1 MPSTQVVK
9 YRADDGTVVTFE
21 IDPVDGFTPA
31 SAGGAVIGQVR
42 DAAGPAIEAAKAVL
56 ERAKELSPDG
66 IQVKFGIKVSGTANW
81 LMAKSTG
88 EGSFE
93 VTLSWNRSIKPV
105 DVGPADPQHPAVGSR
120 TGG

>member
-21 IDPVDGFTPA
+21 IDPVDGFSPA
-31 SAGGAVIGQVR
+31 SAGASVLGQVR
-42 DAAGPAIEAAKAVL
+42 DAAGPAIEAAKSVL

-93 VTLSWNRSIKPV
+93 VTLSWDRSAAPIGV
-105 DVGPADPQHPAVGSR
+105 IPADAEQPATGSR
-120 TGG
+120 MGG